1 MNLEEFINTNPN
13 FYGNGNANLFYS
25 SSISGSDNIPI
36 APFVIQGLSIP
47 NTDLNSN
54 NLVSPLKEVTK
65 FKFDFGGSRIEATIT
80 GRQKKNDYTFFSIE
94 PITVGTLPAE
104 NTVGSRI
111 EDDSEFVFNP
121 YFESGYFN
129 NDYNP
134 LQGNSTLLLRN
145 SATMVV
151 DRQASQI
158 TPGNLDALIAG
169 TAERAEIVDS
179 FNTTA
184 GLISGRHVG
193 SKTTS
198 GGAKVDIS
206 AVSSSKESFTRAV
219 LANQGKN
226 IEPAVVFKSFV
237 GSEHPQDA
245 ITSTI
250 KGLAEREKIS
260 IFFKEFRTTI
270 SGVLQYPNFPA
281 VGSTVFLNKEDSKEL
296 RKAATAKVYSIQTD
310 QVFVT
315 NESGLVTSIE

>member
-25 SSISGSDNIPI
+25 SSISGSDNVPV

-65 FKFDFGGSRIEATIT
+65 FKFDFGGQRIEATIT
-80 GRQKKNDYTFFSIE
+80 GRQKKNDYTFFSIN
-94 PITVGTLPAE
+94 PISVNQLPPEDGFGSQIE
-104 NTVGSRI
+104 N
-111 EDDSEFVFNP
+111 ESEFVFNP

-134 LQGNSTLLLRN
+134 LQGNSNFLLRN

-158 TPGNLDALIAG
+158 KPGNLDALIAG

-184 GLISGRHVG
+184 GLISGRHIG

-198 GGAKVDIS
+198 AGAKIDIS
-206 AVSSSKESFTRAV
+206 AISSSKESFTRAV
-219 LANQGKN
+219 LANAGRN
-226 IEPAVVFKSFV
+226 VEPAIVFKSFE
-237 GSEHPQDA
+237 GSTHPEDA
-245 ITSTI
+245 ISSTI
-250 KGLAEREKIS
+250 KTLADRDKIN
-260 IFFKEFRTTI
+260 IFFKEYRTII
-270 SGVLQYPNFPA
+270 SGTLQYPNFPI
-281 VGSTVFLNKEDSKEL
+281 VGSTVFLDREDSKEL
-296 RKAATAKVYSIQTD
+296 RKAANAKLYSIQTD

-315 NESGLVTSIE
+315 NEAGIVRAIE

>member
-25 SSISGSDNIPI
+25 SSISGSDDVPV
-36 APFVIQGLSIP
+36 APFVIQGISIP

-54 NLVSPLKEVTK
+54 NLISPLKEVSK
-65 FKFDFGGSRIEATIT
+65 FKFDFGGQRIEATIT
-80 GRQKKNDYTFFSIE
+80 GRQKKNDYTFFSIN
-94 PITVGTLPAE
+94 PITVNNLPAE
-104 NTVGSRI
+104 DGFGSRI
-111 EDDSEFVFNP
+111 EDSSEFVFNP

-134 LQGNSTLLLRN
+134 LQGNSNLLLRN

-184 GLISGRHVG
+184 GLISGRHIG

-198 GGAKVDIS
+198 AGAKVDIS
-206 AVSSSKESFTRAV
+206 AVSSSKESFTAAV
-219 LANQGKN
+219 IANSGKN
-226 IEPAVVFKSFV
+226 IEPAIVFKSFE
-237 GSEHPQDA
+237 GSSHAEDA

-250 KGLAEREKIS
+250 KDLADREKIN
-260 IFFKEFRTTI
+260 IFFKEYRATI
-270 SGVLQYPNFPA
+270 SGTLQYPNFPA
-281 VGSTVFLNKEDSKEL
+281 VGSTIFLDRDDSKEL
-296 RKAATAKVYSIQTD
+296 RKAAKGKLYSIQTN

-315 NESGLVTSIE
+315 DEAGLVTSIE

>member
-13 FYGNGNANLFYS
+13 FYGDGNANLFYS
-25 SSISGSDNIPI
+25 SSISGSDNVPI
-36 APFVIQGLSIP
+36 APFVIQGISIP
-47 NTDLNSN
+47 NSDLNSN

-65 FKFDFGGSRIEATIT
+65 FKFDFGGQRIEATIT
-80 GRQKKNDYTFFSIE
+80 GRQKKNDYTFFSID
-94 PITVGTLPAE
+94 PITVNNLPAE
-104 NTVGSRI
+104 DGFGSRV
-111 EDDSEFVFNP
+111 EDESEFVFNP

-134 LQGNSTLLLRN
+134 LQGNSNFLLRN

-158 TPGNLDALIAG
+158 TPGNLDALVAG

-184 GLISGRHVG
+184 GLISGRHIG

-198 GGAKVDIS
+198 AGAKVDIS

-219 LANQGKN
+219 LANAGKN
-226 IEPAVVFKSFV
+226 VEPAIVFKSFE
-237 GSEHPQDA
+237 GSTHPDDA
-245 ITSTI
+245 NSNTI
-250 KGLAEREKIS
+250 KSLADRDKIN
-260 IFFKEFRTTI
+260 IFFKEYRTTI
-270 SGVLQYPNFPA
+270 SGALEYPNFPI
-281 VGSTVFLNKEDSKEL
+281 VGSTIFLDREDSKEL
-296 RKAATAKVYSIQTD
+296 RKAANAKLYSIQTN

-315 NESGLVTSIE
+315 NEAGNVRAIE

>member
-25 SSISGSDNIPI
+25 SSISGSDNVPI
-36 APFVIQGLSIP
+36 APFVIQGISIP
-47 NTDLNSN
+47 NSDLNSN
-54 NLVSPLKEVTK
+54 NLISPLKEVTK
-65 FKFDFGGSRIEATIT
+65 FKFDFGGQRIEAIIT
-80 GRQKKNDYTFFSIE
+80 GRQKKNDYTFFSVD
-94 PITVGTLPAE
+94 PITVNNLPAE
-104 NTVGSRI
+104 DGFGSRV
-111 EDDSEFVFNP
+111 EDESEFVFNP

-134 LQGNSTLLLRN
+134 LQGNSNLLLRN

-169 TAERAEIVDS
+169 TAEKAEIVNS

-198 GGAKVDIS
+198 AGAKVDIS

-219 LANQGKN
+219 LANAGKN
-226 IEPAVVFKSFV
+226 VEPAIVFKSFE
-237 GSEHPQDA
+237 GSTHPDDA
-245 ITSTI
+245 ISNTI
-250 KGLAEREKIS
+250 KGLADRDKIN
-260 IFFKEFRTTI
+260 IFFKEYRTTI
-270 SGVLQYPNFPA
+270 SGALEYPNFPR
-281 VGSTVFLNKEDSKEL
+281 VGSTIFLDREDSKEL
-296 RKAATAKVYSIQTD
+296 RKAANAKLYSIQTN

-315 NESGLVTSIE
+315 NEAGNVSAIE

>member
-25 SSISGSDNIPI
+25 SSISGSDNVPI
-36 APFVIQGLSIP
+36 APFVIQGISIP
-47 NTDLNSN
+47 NSDLNSN
-54 NLVSPLKEVTK
+54 NLISPLKEVTK
-65 FKFDFGGSRIEATIT
+65 FKFDFGGQRIEAIIT
-80 GRQKKNDYTFFSIE
+80 GRQKKNDYTFFSVD
-94 PITVGTLPAE
+94 PITVNNLPAE
-104 NTVGSRI
+104 DGFGSRV
-111 EDDSEFVFNP
+111 EDESEFVFNP

-134 LQGNSTLLLRN
+134 LQGNSNLLLRN

-169 TAERAEIVDS
+169 TAEKAEIVNS

-198 GGAKVDIS
+198 AGAKVDIS

-219 LANQGKN
+219 LANAGKN
-226 IEPAVVFKSFV
+226 VEPAIVFKSFE
-237 GSEHPQDA
+237 GSTHPDDA
-245 ITSTI
+245 ISNTI
-250 KGLAEREKIS
+250 KGLADRDKIN
-260 IFFKEFRTTI
+260 IFFKEYRTTI
-270 SGVLQYPNFPA
+270 SGALEYPNFPR
-281 VGSTVFLNKEDSKEL
+281 VGSTVFLDREGSKEL
-296 RKAATAKVYSIQTD
+296 RKAVNAKLYSIQTN

-315 NESGLVTSIE
+315 NETGIVSAIE